1 MPGITTHYTRDEPEQ
16 PEAFDVGLRLLAR
29 REHSRAEL
37 SAKLAQRGFEQAE
50 IGKALDRL
58 QATDALNEARFA
70 EQYVRLRLRQ
80 GYGPARIRADLAARG
95 VDAATVETEL
105 SGAEDDD
112 ARWLARAE
120 AARRRRFG
128 GAVPGDYEERARQ
141 ARFLERR
148 GYPAAHIARVL
159 RGEASDLE
167 DNGQEY

>member
-1 MPGITTHYTRDEPEQ
+1 MTKPETESAP

-37 SAKLAQRGFEQAE
+37 ALKLAQRGIEQAE
-50 IGKALDRL
+50 IERALDRL
-58 QATDALNEARFA
+58 QAMDALNEERFA
-70 EQYVRLRLRQ
+70 EQYMRMRLRQ

-95 VDAATVETEL
+95 VDTATAEAEL
-105 SGAEDDD
+105 AGAEGDD
-112 ARWLARAE
+112 AHWLARAE

-128 GAVPGDYEERARQ
+128 EALPADYDERARQ

-148 GYPAAHIARVL
+148 GFPAAHIARVL
-159 RGEASDLE
+159 RGEARDLE